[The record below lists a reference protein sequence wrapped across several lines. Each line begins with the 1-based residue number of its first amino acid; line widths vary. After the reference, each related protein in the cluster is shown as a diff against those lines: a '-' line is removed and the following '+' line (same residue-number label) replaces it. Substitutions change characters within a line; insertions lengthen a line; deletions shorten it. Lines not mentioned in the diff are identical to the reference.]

1 MTHVQVNF
9 TVDSISIIAGFTLL
23 CLRTCHWDQVL
34 QYPVFITVVSLV
46 WQEFRSS
53 WITSSTWTSSQF
65 GSVLSTALPW
75 GTSAMM
81 WKISGPSTRSLE
93 PWRTLKTSWLTCTIK
108 VCTFMEGEVM
118 ADHHM
123 SSFGGSRVGLMAGSV
138 SLTHTNLAVST
149 RFEADHGFHSQSH
162 QWPTPLVQ
170 LEPD

>member
-1 MTHVQVNF
+1 MWPTYMLTVLLTASVLRQVSLF
-9 TVDSISIIAGFTLL
+9 F
-23 CLRTCHWDQVL
+23 CLRICHWDQVL

-46 WQEFRSS
+46 WQEFRGS

-81 WKISGPSTRSLE
+81 WKISGTSTHSLE
-93 PWRTLKTSWLTCTIK
+93 PWRTLKSSWLRCTAK
-108 VCTFMEGEVM
+108 VCTFMVEEEM
-118 ADHHM
+118 ADHHR
-123 SSFGGSRVGLMAGSV
+123 SCFGSSRVGLMAGSM
-138 SLTHTNLAVST
+138 SLTHTISVST
-149 RFEADHGFHSQSH
+149 RSEADHGFHSQSH